1 LQFLVFG
8 FQAAYYLPEFEFR
21 QLKTANRKLGNQQ
34 RGFMSENCILIIED
48 QEDLAELYE
57 ATLKKAGYK
66 VRIAYTGEEG
76 IAEFRANGGD
86 AVMLDMTLP
95 EMHGS
100 QVLREI
106 RALDTSVPV
115 IVITGEE
122 NDQLREQCERLGVHE
137 YLAKPVDYDLMLK
150 AVKHA
155 LETPAEE
162 SEIVSLRLTKR
173 IVQEL
178 TAIDQS
184 LERAITQLVEERNEN
199 REPSYRTQKNQG

>member
-1 LQFLVFG
+1 MG
-8 FQAAYYLPEFEFR
+8 E
-21 QLKTANRKLGNQQ
+21 
-34 RGFMSENCILIIED
+34 SCILIIED
-48 QEDLAELYE
+48 QEDLAALYE
-57 ATLKKAGYK
+57 ATLKKAGYQ

-76 IAEFRANGGD
+76 IGEFQANGAD
-86 AVMLDMTLP
+86 ALLLDMTLP

-122 NDQLREQCERLGVHE
+122 NDQLREQCERLGVHD
-137 YLAKPVDYDLMLK
+137 YLAKPVDYDLMLE

-162 SEIVSLRLTKR
+162 SEIVSLRLTTR

-178 TAIDQS
+178 TAIDPS

-199 REPSYRTQKNQG
+199 RKSASSA